1 MDRVRSLVGLL
12 AAVGGNRAVRRVFWV
27 SVFGVA
33 AVLVFL
39 SVTLPGEVTLRA
51 GEIAPYTIEAPE
63 DFVNQPVTDALKQEA
78 ASKVQPIYTNDA
90 TVTQEVLAAFQGAI
104 QDLSEAQQTLVSA
117 LSASTT
123 VSSSTSVSSGS
134 AKVASSQT
142 APVTLNGEAQDVSQE
157 LQVPGVSLTAYAEV
171 LSMPSATLSSLE
183 DHADLDLS
191 ALLSTGVQQSALT
204 TDAASLEQEIQAGS
218 GSPAVLA
225 FLAALAAHDLKA
237 NQFVDTAATTAAQQ
251 AAMDAVTPVVVA
263 RGQVIVRAGD
273 PVTATD
279 VMLLQ
284 EAGLA
289 HPGGPLAVIGGAV
302 ALVLG
307 LMALVWA
314 YLNRFYRRGLQSES
328 HLVLVGSLL
337 VGSLAATRLGMEIS
351 PFLAPTSWFAILAAV
366 GMGDQPAFFVGALG
380 GLMVGLLTHSFA
392 AFVTSTVSAWVTVF
406 VLGRVDQRGQLWR
419 AGVYAALAGVA
430 AMALLVL
437 FAGQNPALA
446 GELRG
451 AASTTVPV
459 WRDMAAAG
467 GAGLL
472 GAALAIG
479 TLPYIEALG
488 MLTTFHLQ
496 ELANPGRPLLRRLM
510 AEAPGTYHHSLMVAN
525 LAEAACQVVGGDP
538 LLVRAGAYYHDIGKM
553 KRPQFFVENQ
563 LGGEN
568 PHDKLSPHLSA
579 RVIAS
584 HVRDGVEYG
593 RKAALPREI
602 VNIIRSHH
610 GTTIIRYFYE
620 RARQQVGGV
629 LDEAPFRYE
638 GPRPQT
644 REEAVVMLADSV
656 EAAVRAH
663 KDPTANQIEEVIHS
677 VIAERMEDGQLSR
690 SPLTLRDVDSIT
702 QTFQRIL
709 VGAYHARIEYPEQLA
724 AEVSRQPASEES
736 VATVLSLRHRRRP

>member
-1 MDRVRSLVGLL
+1 MERVRSLVGLL
-12 AAVGGNRAVRRVFWV
+12 SAVGGNRAVRRVFWV
-27 SVFGVA
+27 SVFGVC

-51 GEIAPYTIEAPE
+51 GAIAPYTIEAPE

-78 ASKVQPIYTNDA
+78 AAKVQPIESIDSS
-90 TVTQEVLAAFQGAI
+90 VTQEVLAAFQGAF
-104 QDLSEAQQTLVSA
+104 QDVRQAQQTLASA
-117 LSASTT
+117 SASTT
-123 VSSSTSVSSGS
+123 SSSSSVVSSGS
-134 AKVASSQT
+134 SKGASSAT
-142 APVTLNGEAQDVSQE
+142 APVTLTGEAQMLRQQ
-157 LQVPGVSLTAYAEV
+157 LQLPGIPLATYAAV
-171 LSMPSATLSSLE
+171 LNAPSATLSTLE
-183 DHADLDLS
+183 DRADLDLS
-191 ALLSTGVQQSALT
+191 TLLGTGVRQSALAS
-204 TDAASLEQEIQAGS
+204 AAMNLEQKIEAGS
-218 GSPAVLA
+218 GSPTVLS
-225 FLAALAAHDLKA
+225 FLGALAAHDLKA
-237 NQFVDTAATTAAQQ
+237 NEFEDTAATAAAQK
-251 AAMDAVTPVVVA
+251 AAMAAVTPVVVA

-273 PVTATD
+273 PVTPTD
-279 VMLLQ
+279 VVLLQ

-289 HPGGPLAVIGGAV
+289 HPGGPLAVIGGTV

-307 LMALVWA
+307 LLALVWA
-314 YLNRFYRRGLQSES
+314 YLNRFYRRALQSEA
-328 HLVLVGSLL
+328 HLVLLGSLL

-366 GMGDQPAFFVGALG
+366 GLGDQPAFFVGALC
-380 GLMVGLLTHSFA
+380 GLLVGLLTHSFA

-430 AMALLVL
+430 AMVVLVL

-451 AASTTVPV
+451 AASTSIPV

-525 LAEAACQVVGGDP
+525 LAEAACQVVGGDSV
-538 LLVRAGAYYHDIGKM
+538 LVRAGAYYHDIGKM

-593 RKAALPREI
+593 RKAGLPREI
-602 VNIIRSHH
+602 INIIRSHH

-620 RARQQVGGV
+620 RARQQAGGV
-629 LDEAPFRYE
+629 LDETPFRYE
-638 GPRPQT
+638 GPKPQT

-724 AEVSRQPASEES
+724 AEVSRQASNEEP
-736 VATVLSLRHRRRP
+736 VATVLSLRQRRRS